1 MTPMPPGTVY
11 WITGLS
17 GAGKTTLAEMLAIRL
32 RGCGRAVIHLDGD
45 VLRELLG
52 QRGDYSR
59 DQRLALARRYT
70 GLCREISRQGV
81 DVVCSTISMFHDV
94 RRWNRENLPD
104 YVEIF
109 LSVPFVVL
117 MSRDRRGVYQSEN
130 PVMGLH
136 LAPELPDSPDIVIH
150 NHGDTD
156 VQKAM
161 IELVS
166 SLGRIRPNHPLFCE
180 RDPGMS
186 VAWDYTTLAPE
197 YSKRPPYADRAIDEL
212 IALAGLKGNM
222 DACDIGAG
230 TGHLTLALA
239 VRRFSVAA
247 VEPNEAMRAIGIART
262 SHLPNVR
269 WHVGTGEASG
279 QPSDSFD
286 LVAFGSSFNVTDR
299 HASLVE
305 TVRLLR
311 DGGWFACM
319 WNHRDLSDPL
329 QARIEAVI
337 AAAIPGYDYGLR
349 REDQT
354 DIIDG
359 SGLFGPVRRIEA
371 GLTQRIPIADWRDA
385 WRSHGTLQR
394 QAGER
399 FAEIL
404 AAIDS
409 ILDELTSDEIQVPYV
424 TRIWAAQRR

>member
-1 MTPMPPGTVY
+1 MTAPTPGTVY

-17 GAGKTTLAEMLAIRL
+17 GAGKTTLAQRLAARL
-32 RGCGRAVIHLDGD
+32 RECGRAVIHLDGD

-59 DQRLALARRYT
+59 EQRLALAGRYA

-94 RRWNRENLPD
+94 RRWNRANIPD

-109 LSVPFVVL
+109 LSVPVDVL
-117 MSRDRRGVYQSEN
+117 MSRDQRGVYQSEN
-130 PVMGLH
+130 PVMGVH
-136 LAPELPDSPDIVIH
+136 LAPELPDSSDIVIH
-150 NHGDTD
+150 NHGGTD
-156 VQKAM
+156 VETAM
-161 IELVS
+161 IELVR
-166 SLGRIRPNHPLFCE
+166 SLGRIRPNHPLFRE

-212 IALAGLKGNM
+212 IVLTGLKGSK

-239 VRRFSVAA
+239 ARALSVAA
-247 VEPNEAMRAIGIART
+247 VEPNEAMRTIGMSRT
-262 SHLPNVR
+262 AHLPNVR
-269 WHVGTGEASG
+269 WYVGTGEASG

-286 LVAFGSSFNVTDR
+286 LVTFGSSFNVTDR

-311 DGGWFACM
+311 AGGWFACM

-329 QARIEAVI
+329 QARIEAAI

-354 DIIDG
+354 EIIEA
-359 SGLFGPVRRIEA
+359 SGLFGPVHRIEA
-371 GLTQRIPIADWRDA
+371 GLTQRVALADWRDA

-399 FAEIL
+399 FADIL
-404 AAIDS
+404 AVIDS
-409 ILDELTSDEIQVPYV
+409 ILDEQTSDEIQVPYV